1 MSRLRRV
8 RARRGRVTGAGN
20 PDSDVSRRVEVAG
33 LVLAGCCVASG
44 AFVPAVAKL
53 TTGHADGLT
62 IALFTSLFAG
72 VVALGLLAGRGQLH
86 LLAPPRDF
94 ATLVAIG
101 ALGTGLAFLLYYSGA
116 KRVSAIE
123 TALCVQTEPVYSL
136 IGTRFLLGYRIPKRR
151 IAAVTAIAA
160 GIALAIGTAPVS
172 GWLGLG
178 FLLATPLAW
187 QTSHWVALRWLEEFH
202 PMQLSAARYVYG
214 SLVLLAAWLAL
225 DGPSALPARADL
237 AGFLPIVALQG
248 MVLSFGGTL
257 TWYAAVKR
265 LDLTRATAIVVPS
278 APIVSLVVSYLV
290 LGEQVTVRQAC
301 GFALTAAGVLTF
313 ALNPSVTRE

>member
-1 MSRLRRV
+1 V
-8 RARRGRVTGAGN
+8 TRG
-20 PDSDVSRRVEVAG
+20 VELGG
-33 LVLAGCCVASG
+33 LSLAAYCVANG

-72 VVALGLLAGRGQLH
+72 LMAIGLLAGRGQLA
-86 LLAPPRDF
+86 LLAPRRDF
-94 ATLVAIG
+94 ATLVAVG

-123 TALCVQTEPVYSL
+123 TALCVQTEPIYAL
-136 IGTRFLLGYRIPKRR
+136 IGTRLALGYRIPKRR

-187 QTSHWVALRWLEEFH
+187 QSSHWVALRWLDEFH

-214 SLVLLAAWLAL
+214 SLVLLALWLAV
-225 DGPSALPARADL
+225 DGARALPPTADL
-237 AGFLPIVALQG
+237 GGFLPIVALQG

-257 TWYAAVKR
+257 AWYAAVKR
-265 LDLTRATAIVVPS
+265 LDLARATAIIVPS

-290 LGEQVTVRQAC
+290 LGEQVTLRQAC

-313 ALNPSVTRE
+313 ALNPSVKRD